1 MKRQATP
8 AGVAFFFGSAGQRH
22 HQPMITMKKILLVLT
37 VAATFAGLPSLTM
50 AAPATDPQT
59 ATAVKAVLD
68 AMEVRKTMTASLA
81 GMEKQLPAMMRSQ
94 METRIK
100 GDRAMSAEKKQ
111 EALAKV
117 DRTLPI
123 VMQGVH
129 RLFGDPALVDEMV
142 AELVPLYARHYTVA
156 ELQELAAF
164 YRTPLG
170 RKVMATAPTLTSE
183 SMAAGQRVVTHRLGK
198 LIQDIMQDIQK
209 Q

>member
-1 MKRQATP
+1 
-8 AGVAFFFGSAGQRH
+8 
-22 HQPMITMKKILLVLT
+22 MKKILLALT
-37 VAATFAGLPSLTM
+37 VAATFAGLPSFAM
-50 AAPATDPQT
+50 AAAATDPQT
-59 ATAVKAVLD
+59 TAAVKAVLD
-68 AMEVRKTMTASLA
+68 AMEVRKAMAASLA
-81 GMEKQLPAMMRSQ
+81 EMEKQLPAMMRSQ

-100 GDRAMSAEKKQ
+100 GDRALSAEKKQ

-117 DRTLPI
+117 DKALPI

-129 RLFGDPALVDEMV
+129 RLLADPALVDEMV
-142 AELVPLYARHYTVA
+142 AEMVPLYARHYSVA

-170 RKVMATAPTLTSE
+170 RKVMATAPKLTAE
-183 SMAAGQRVVTHRLGK
+183 SMAAGQRIVTPRLGK